1 MKQWNNL
8 CVCLYIA
15 WKGWNKNNDIFL
27 PFVDNCITRNVSNNK
42 VKFNSITEVEQSLCS
57 YQHRRKHTQGRSL
70 KWFGTAAI
78 GQADKQIIVSHWP
91 MLGKQGTCKL
101 RVWYLSCKLPNKMK
115 KESWQGLENTL
126 SLVNNRTN
134 RPTSIFDFR
143 HLLSKASE
151 ITLQCLN
158 CLINQKVFCRKTQ
171 HTSHAC
177 IRTHFVRHLH
187 CMGWDQ
193 PGDRRKQDQPHQQV
207 WLANHPGWKKK
218 KLLHLMWVD
227 WKTQGIPQWVILKL
241 HFIQLC

>member
-1 MKQWNNL
+1 M
-8 CVCLYIA
+8 
-15 WKGWNKNNDIFL
+15 
-27 PFVDNCITRNVSNNK
+27 SNNK

-57 YQHRRKHTQGRSL
+57 YQHRRKYTIWNCSNLTSR
-70 KWFGTAAI
+70 
-78 GQADKQIIVSHWP
+78 QADHWP

-101 RVWYLSCKLPNKMK
+101 RFSYLSCKLPNKRK

-134 RPTSIFDFR
+134 RLSSIFDFG
-143 HLLSKASE
+143 HVLSKASE

-171 HTSHAC
+171 HTSNAC
-177 IRTHFVRHLH
+177 IRIHFVRHLH

-193 PGDRRKQDQPHQQV
+193 AGDRESKISLISRSDSRTIQGGKKTAPPD
-207 WLANHPGWKKK
+207 LSCLEDTMHPTVEQ
-218 KLLHLMWVD
+218 M
-227 WKTQGIPQWVILKL
+227 ILKL